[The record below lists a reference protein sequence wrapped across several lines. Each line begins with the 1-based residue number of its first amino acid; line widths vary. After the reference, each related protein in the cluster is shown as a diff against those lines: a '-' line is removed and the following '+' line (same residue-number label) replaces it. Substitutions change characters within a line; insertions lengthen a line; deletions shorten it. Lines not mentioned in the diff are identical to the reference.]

1 MRTPSS
7 LRSLGTLHLVL
18 ACAVLTAC
26 GGNARPTYSGTLQ
39 AESAQVGSTIGGRV
53 VAVLVTDGQRVRAGQ
68 VLVRFDDKDQ
78 QAALSVAI
86 GQLGQ
91 AQAALADQQAG
102 PRSQDVQKAAAQA
115 AQAQAGYEKARTT
128 APDTTAVA
136 RQAVREAQ
144 ALATQAR
151 RDLDRANQ
159 LFVGGAIPA
168 QQLDQARSA
177 YRAAQ
182 ARLRS
187 AQAQLSA
194 AQNGNAPNDVEAA
207 RQQYEAA
214 AANLSLVQAG
224 ARPEQISQA
233 QAAVQTAQAQVA
245 AARARLTETVV
256 RAPADGIV
264 NGIDL
269 RPGDLVQPG
278 ASVTTIDEQRDPYVR
293 IFVAQPDLGRLAVGQ
308 ALAVK
313 SDAFKNRTF
322 AGSVEF
328 VDQSAQFT
336 PRDVQ
341 TAEDRANLVFGV
353 KVRVHDPDHVLR
365 GGTTVEVA
373 GP

>member
-1 MRTPSS
+1 VRTPSS
-7 LRSLGTLHLVL
+7 LRSLGTLYLVL

-26 GGNARPTYSGTLQ
+26 SGNAKPTYSGTLQ
-39 AESAQVGSTIGGRV
+39 SESAQVGSTIGGRV

-91 AQAALADQQAG
+91 AQAALADQMAG

-128 APDTTAVA
+128 APDATAVA

-159 LFVGGAIPA
+159 LFQGGAIAA

-224 ARPEQISQA
+224 ARPAQISQA
-233 QAAVQTAQAQVA
+233 QAAVETAQAQVA
-245 AARARLTETVV
+245 AARARITETVV

-278 ASVTTIDEQRDPYVR
+278 AAVTTIDEQRDPYVR
-293 IFVAQPDLGRLAVGQ
+293 IFVAQPDLGRLAIGQ
-308 ALAVK
+308 AVTVK

-353 KVRVHDPDHVLR
+353 KVRVHDPDRVLR